1 MKKLVLVRHGQS
13 EWNLQNRFTG
23 WKDVDL
29 SPKGIEEAKAAGALL
44 KEKGYSFDHAFS
56 SYQTR
61 AIRTCLTILDELDE
75 LWIPMTKSWKL
86 NERHYGALQ
95 GLNKSETV
103 EKHGEEQVHIW
114 RRSYDITPPPL
125 EENDERH
132 AKFDPRYKDLD
143 PSDIPATESLATT
156 LVRVLPYWEETIVP
170 VLKKSDSI
178 IIAAHGNSLRALI
191 KHLDNIANDKITSLE
206 IPTGQP
212 LVYEMSDDL
221 NVIESYY
228 LSEK

>member
-170 VLKKSDSI
+170 VLKESDSI

-191 KHLDNIANDKITSLE
+191 KHLDNIADNKITSLE